1 MSRLSIT
8 RAGYPEPPADLTPE
22 QREIWRRVVRSK
34 DPEWWDDAALPL
46 LVQYVRAI
54 DLADA
59 TYARA
64 MESIAHGDPVESA
77 HWLKMY
83 DAAVRTVRSLASDQ
97 RLSQSARKDDKAKM
111 QVMQEPVIKAK
122 PEPPPEPKPL
132 PKPEPPPKPPP
143 PPEPKPPWIVDEMIT
158 H

>member
-1 MSRLSIT
+1 MSKVSTII

-97 RLSQSARKDDKAKM
+97 RLSQRDRKEDKAKL
-111 QVMQEPVIKAK
+111 VMQEPVIKAK
-122 PEPPPEPKPL
+122 PEPPPEPPPP

-143 PPEPKPPWIVDEMIT
+143 PPEPKPPWIIDEMIT